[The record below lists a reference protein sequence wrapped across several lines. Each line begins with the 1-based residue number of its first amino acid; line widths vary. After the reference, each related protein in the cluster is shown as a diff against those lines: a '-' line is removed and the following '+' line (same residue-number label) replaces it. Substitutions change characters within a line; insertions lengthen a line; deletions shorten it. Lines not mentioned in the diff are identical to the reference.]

1 VLAFGAF
8 DVSLLARLAAVERR
22 ILMFL
27 RVAVVLLAS
36 LVAVPAFAQE
46 RSADTMQLVR
56 EKIRADN
63 KLLVGQ
69 NMGLTE
75 SEAKGFWP
83 VYEGY
88 QKELG
93 GIYER
98 MGKVIVDYAK
108 AYNAN
113 TLTDEQARVL
123 NAEVLDIEDAEG
135 KLARSY
141 TAKLDQV
148 LPAKKVARYLQIER
162 KIRAALHY
170 ELADKIP
177 LVK

>member
-1 VLAFGAF
+1 M
-8 DVSLLARLAAVERR
+8 LLRA
-22 ILMFL
+22 
-27 RVAVVLLAS
+27 AVVLLAS
-36 LVAVPAFAQE
+36 FLAAPVFAQD
-46 RSADTMQLVR
+46 RPADTMQLVR
-56 EKIRADN
+56 EKVRADK
-63 KLLVGQ
+63 KLLVAQ

-88 QKELG
+88 QKELDQV
-93 GIYER
+93 YQR
-98 MGKVIVDYAK
+98 MGKLIGDYAK

-113 TLTDEQARVL
+113 TLTDEQARAM

-135 KLARSY
+135 KLARSS
-141 TAKLDQV
+141 TAKLEQV

-162 KIRAALHY
+162 KIRAALRY
-170 ELADKIP
+170 ELAEKIP

>member
-1 VLAFGAF
+1 
-8 DVSLLARLAAVERR
+8 
-22 ILMFL
+22 MFL
-27 RVAVVLLAS
+27 RAAVVLLAS
-36 LVAVPAFAQE
+36 LLAAPAFAQD
-46 RSADTMQLVR
+46 RPADTMQLVR
-56 EKIRADN
+56 EKLRADK
-63 KLLVGQ
+63 KLLVAQ
-69 NMGLTE
+69 NMGLSE

-83 VYEGY
+83 VYEEY
-88 QKELG
+88 QKDLD

-98 MGKVIVDYAK
+98 MGKVIGDYAK

-113 TLTDEQARVL
+113 TLTDEQARTL
-123 NAEVLDIEDAEG
+123 NAEVLDIGDAEG

-162 KIRAALHY
+162 KIGAVLRY
-170 ELADKIP
+170 ELAEKIP

>member
-1 VLAFGAF
+1 
-8 DVSLLARLAAVERR
+8 
-22 ILMFL
+22 MFL
-27 RVAVVLLAS
+27 RAAVVLLAS
-36 LVAVPAFAQE
+36 LLAAPAFAQD
-46 RSADTMQLVR
+46 RPADTMQLVR
-56 EKIRADN
+56 EKVRADK
-63 KLLVGQ
+63 KLLVAQ
-69 NMGLTE
+69 NMGLSE
-75 SEAKGFWP
+75 SEAKAFWP

-88 QKELG
+88 QKDLDR
-93 GIYER
+93 IYER
-98 MGKVIVDYAK
+98 MGKVIGDYAK

-113 TLTDEQARVL
+113 TLTDEQARAM
-123 NAEVLDIEDAEG
+123 NAEVLDIEEAEG

-162 KIRAALHY
+162 KIRAVLGY